1 MTSFTCAYFIIV
13 NAAMYKFDY
22 FLHTE
27 KAFLMSKYP
36 VGIGFLDIRKRS

>member
-1 MTSFTCAYFIIV
+1 MASFTCACFTIV
-13 NAAMYKFDY
+13 NAVMYKFDY

-36 VGIGFLDIRKRS
+36 VRMGF